1 MRLINF
7 IVFLTAG
14 ALIGWL
20 ASKMVEAEGPKIQK
34 VDLDINDSD

>member
-1 MRLINF
+1 MRLLNF

-20 ASKMVEAEGPKIQK
+20 AGRMIEAENSRLQK
-34 VDLDINDSD
+34 TYVDSNDSD